1 MTKIIF
7 ESRLVRW
14 CRIPK
19 KENAYPCQTARGLHK
34 GENRNKQSG
43 KNTASSECISCI
55 PGSSKCVFVLPFH
68 PEKKTT
74 KRHFFYISGRSK
86 YIYIYIY
93 YAIEDHYI
101 STFTMY
107 DVYRKIPVTCDTWI
121 WRFQIS
127 VKRTDSLLETKPLHL
142 KPCGFPR

>member
-1 MTKIIF
+1 MTRIIF

-43 KNTASSECISCI
+43 KTTASSECISCI
-55 PGSSKCVFVLPFH
+55 PGSSKSVIICFAFSSG
-68 PEKKTT
+68 KKTYQIA
-74 KRHFFYISGRSK
+74 FFYISGRSK
-86 YIYIYIY
+86 YIYLYIY

-127 VKRTDSLLETKPLHL
+127 VKQKQILSLKRN
-142 KPCGFPR
+142 PCT